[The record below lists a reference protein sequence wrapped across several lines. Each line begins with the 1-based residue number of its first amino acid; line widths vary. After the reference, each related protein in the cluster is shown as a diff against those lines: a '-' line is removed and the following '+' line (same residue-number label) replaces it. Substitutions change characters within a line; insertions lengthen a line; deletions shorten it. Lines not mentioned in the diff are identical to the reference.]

1 MDDNAPLKILR
12 PWKGVWRPIWSYR
25 EGLGG
30 FSFLISIFFVG
41 MFSIGAPYFISNN
54 IAAHYLETVWDPEIA
69 LDRSLPVIN
78 WLIIPYV
85 ALYLFYPVTLAL
97 APRDDRGRM
106 ELALGVQ
113 GLFMATMFCVLF
125 FLLLPAEIDLRDQ
138 LDTHWEANPPN
149 WLEEAL
155 FTFIHVSDNPWNA
168 WPSLH
173 IVHSTLLAR
182 LITHWVQRDHHESRL
197 AKPFL
202 VLLWVEWALLCVSI
216 LATKQHYL
224 FDLVT
229 GLVVACVFWGMFTKV
244 IDMVEERGPDKL
256 ASESGWSN

>member
-1 MDDNAPLKILR
+1 M
-12 PWKGVWRPIWSYR
+12 
-25 EGLGG
+25 
-30 FSFLISIFFVG
+30 
-41 MFSIGAPYFISNN
+41 
-54 IAAHYLETVWDPEIA
+54 
-69 LDRSLPVIN
+69 IN

-138 LDTHWEANPPN
+138 LDTHWETNPPN

-173 IVHSTLLAR
+173 IVLPPFWPDSSRTGSR
-182 LITHWVQRDHHESRL
+182 GTITRVASPSPSWYSFGSSGHCS
-197 AKPFL
+197 
-202 VLLWVEWALLCVSI
+202 VS
-216 LATKQHYL
+216 
-224 FDLVT
+224 
-229 GLVVACVFWGMFTKV
+229 
-244 IDMVEERGPDKL
+244 
-256 ASESGWSN
+256 ASWLRSNTTCSISSQGW